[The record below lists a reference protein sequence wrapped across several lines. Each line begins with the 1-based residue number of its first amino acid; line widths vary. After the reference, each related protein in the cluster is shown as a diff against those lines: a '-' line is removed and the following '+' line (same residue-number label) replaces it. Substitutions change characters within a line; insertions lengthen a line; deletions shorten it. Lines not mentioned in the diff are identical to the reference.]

1 MDDDPLTSPSFP
13 AINASDSRSYR
24 TRSRSGAPSS
34 QQHSSQQHSSQQH
47 SSQPSGSHAAGSP
60 GTNPGYGEPAR
71 QAPDYPGQTSS
82 PNGYPVQ
89 PAAASAAHLPAHS
102 AAPAANP
109 YGSYVSPP
117 RPSYP
122 EPANGHLDAA
132 AYGTGYAAGQ
142 QAAAAANWYAGT
154 DTNQANGY
162 LPGNGDSAGTGYS
175 AADYGAGYPGYQ
187 GAQPA
192 LPAGGYGQHGHQGGY
207 DQRGYQGPD
216 ASYGQDGYEAYPGYG
231 GAAR

>member
-13 AINASDSRSYR
+13 AINDSDSRSYR
-24 TRSRSGAPSS
+24 TRSRSGSPSS
-34 QQHSSQQHSSQQH
+34 PQHSR
-47 SSQPSGSHAAGSP
+47 P
-60 GTNPGYGEPAR
+60 GTNPGYGEPGR
-71 QAPDYPGQTSS
+71 QAPGYQASSTSS

-89 PAAASAAHLPAHS
+89 PAAASAGHLPAHS
-102 AAPAANP
+102 PAPAANP

-142 QAAAAANWYAGT
+142 QAVAAANWYGAP
-154 DTNQANGY
+154 DANQANGY
-162 LPGNGDSAGTGYS
+162 LPAPGNGAGNGYS
-175 AADYGAGYPGYQ
+175 PADYGAGYPGYQ
-187 GAQPA
+187 GGQPA
-192 LPAGGYGQHGHQGGY
+192 LPAGGYGQPGHQGSY
-207 DQRGYQGPD
+207 DQRGYQRPD